1 MEPRPVPSSTGQ
13 GPRSDTGLRAGAG
26 IGTRVLVAGLV
37 AGLGALGLALI
48 AAGPGSAGGG
58 SAGTAAVL
66 LVLASYGS
74 VAVILALR
82 RPRNP
87 LGWIFF
93 GVLAIVELTTLAESL
108 GGTGVLA
115 GAPLPGGLANVL
127 IWFESWGFALLF
139 ALFFAVTLV
148 FPSGHLP
155 ARRAG
160 RAARAALGAI
170 PVGLAVIAFGPELG
184 GVYGEAHVRN
194 PFGVLPISD
203 RVWVIPYLAIVALL
217 VAGVISML
225 VRFHRARGVERQQ
238 LKWLAAATA
247 LAAAAIG
254 GTLVL
259 VISLEA
265 AGARPG
271 TGPWTI
277 AASSFALIPLAI
289 GVAVLRYRL
298 YEIDRIISRTIGWA
312 VVTTIVAG
320 LFIALVLAFQTLLA
334 PLTGS
339 NTIAVAGST
348 LLVCG
353 LFAPIRR
360 RVQRIVDRRFNRS
373 RYDAERTVAAFASRL
388 RDEVDL
394 EQLRAEILATVAA
407 TVEPSSVSL
416 WLRE

>member
-1 MEPRPVPSSTGQ
+1 MEPHPVPSSTRQ
-13 GPRSDTGLRAGAG
+13 GPRSDAGLRAGAG

-37 AGLGALGLALI
+37 AGLGVLGLALI

-58 SAGTAAVL
+58 AAGVAAVL
-66 LVLASYGS
+66 LVLASYGA
-74 VAVILALR
+74 VAFVLALR

-203 RVWVIPYLAIVALL
+203 RVWVIPYLAIVACL
-217 VAGVISML
+217 VAGVISLLM
-225 VRFHRARGVERQQ
+225 RFHRARAVERQQ
-238 LKWLAAATA
+238 LKWLPAA
-247 LAAAAIG
+247 
-254 GTLVL
+254 
-259 VISLEA
+259 A

-277 AASSFALIPLAI
+277 AASTFALIPLAI

-298 YEIDRIISRTIGWA
+298 YEIDRVISRTISWA
-312 VVTTIVAG
+312 ILTVLVAG
-320 LFIALVLAFQTLLA
+320 LFVAF
-334 PLTGS
+334 
-339 NTIAVAGST
+339 
-348 LLVCG
+348 
-353 LFAPIRR
+353 
-360 RVQRIVDRRFNRS
+360 RS
-373 RYDAERTVAAFASRL
+373 EEHTAE
-388 RDEVDL
+388 
-394 EQLRAEILATVAA
+394 
-407 TVEPSSVSL
+407 
-416 WLRE
+416 